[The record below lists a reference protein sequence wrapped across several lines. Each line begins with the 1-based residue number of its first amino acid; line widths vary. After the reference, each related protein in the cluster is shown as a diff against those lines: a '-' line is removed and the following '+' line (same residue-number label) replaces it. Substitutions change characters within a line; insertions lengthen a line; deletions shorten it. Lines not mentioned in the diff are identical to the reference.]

1 MTQTENLPPQ
11 QANNKANAW
20 LVAARPRT
28 LPLALASIGMGSF
41 LAGASGLFSWPI
53 FILCVLTTVFLQV
66 LSNFANDYGDTLHGV
81 DSAER
86 TGPKRITQLGLITRT
101 EMKRGIAT
109 TAVLAM
115 ISGVALLY
123 LAFGLQQMVL
133 FLIFVALGAAA
144 IWAAI
149 AYTAT
154 SKPYG
159 YVGLGDLFV
168 FLFFGWV
175 GTLGSYFVQTQTL
188 EWLILLPATSVGL
201 LCVGVLNVNNIRDMA
216 SDVVAGK
223 YSIPVRLGLAR
234 ARLYHAALLG
244 GGILTTAVYTLLTFQ
259 NVWAWLWVLAVPLFL
274 LNGRAVTTRPQ
285 SELDPLL
292 KQLVGATILFVILFG
307 VGQLLG

>member
-1 MTQTENLPPQ
+1 MTTQTTPPPPSKTQ
-11 QANNKANAW
+11 AW
-20 LVAARPRT
+20 LIAARPRT

-53 FILCVLTTVFLQV
+53 FILCVLTTIFLQV
-66 LSNFANDYGDTLHGV
+66 LSNFANDYGDTVHGV

-86 TGPKRITQLGLITRT
+86 TGPKRITQLGLITPD
-101 EMKRGIAT
+101 EMKRGMVI

-123 LAFGLQQMVL
+123 FAFGLRQMVL
-133 FLIFVALGAAA
+133 FLAFIALGGAA

-159 YVGLGDLFV
+159 YAGLGDLFV

-175 GTLGSYFVQTQTL
+175 GTFGSYFVQTQSL
-188 EWLILLPATSVGL
+188 EWLLLFPATGVGL
-201 LCVGVLNVNNIRDMA
+201 FCVGVLNVNNIRDMA

-223 YSIPVRLGLAR
+223 FSIPVRLGLVR
-234 ARLYHAALLG
+234 ARLYHWVLLG
-244 GGILTTAVYTLLTFQ
+244 GGMLSTAVYTFLTFQ
-259 NVWAWLWVLAVPLFL
+259 TIWAWLWLLSVPLFL
-274 LNGRAVTTRPQ
+274 LNGRAVSTRPQ

-292 KQLVGATILFVILFG
+292 KQLVGATILFVLLFG
-307 VGQLLG
+307 IGQLLD